1 MQGAHHPIFPLEL
14 LQEIVASV
22 DRMSLPSCALVS
34 RGLRVVS
41 QRLLWREV
49 KFTPL
54 TSAAEGL
61 LLALPQLGTYTLSL
75 YVHEQRQKSL
85 GHLSIEAIE
94 RASDLQA
101 AYAIRMMPNLR
112 SLLLQPYVP
121 RDISP
126 FITEAVTHALPLLH
140 TLGLW
145 LYTEV
150 PIELLHNLDRAP
162 SLDDLRLSVRVLDPL
177 PYQNRRAQ
185 DEKDAP
191 PPRVWLSS
199 LAMMSPEDYK
209 YWDWDSTSTLKYL
222 LLPEVPVGMAGLVR
236 LRVDEPYGVAKQWL
250 ERLFEQCHQTLL
262 HFDATALR
270 RDRGAPASLASL
282 VNLESIVIRDIPP
295 DTNVSRSVL
304 PLTSSAVSLKR
315 LSLAFD
321 NFFLMRC
328 AYAGLRELGDSLAQ
342 SLQERQHVL
351 FERLTL
357 YFRLGDHIMRPDAYK
372 IKVGKQICECM
383 GALADYGIQVKV
395 EWLPCIPG
403 WPDKEFH
410 GPDVEDPFVVR

>member
-22 DRMSLPSCALVS
+22 DRTSLPSCALVS

-49 KFTPL
+49 RFTPL
-54 TSAAEGL
+54 SPSTKGL
-61 LLALPQLGTYTLSL
+61 LAALPQLGTHTLSL

-112 SLLLQPYVP
+112 SLLLQSCVP
-121 RDISP
+121 RVISS
-126 FITEAVTHALPLLH
+126 FLTEAVTHALPLLH
-140 TLGLW
+140 TLGIW
-145 LYTEV
+145 LYTKV

-162 SLDDLRLSVRVLDPL
+162 LLDDLRLSVRILDRL

-199 LAMMSPEDYK
+199 LAMMSVEDYK
-209 YWDWDSTSTLKYL
+209 YWNWDSTLKYL
-222 LLPEVPVGMAGLVR
+222 LLSEVPVGMTGLVR
-236 LRVDEPYGVAKQWL
+236 LRVDETCGVAKRWL

-262 HFDATALR
+262 YFDASRLS
-270 RDRGAPASLASL
+270 RDQGAPASLASL
-282 VNLESIVIRDIPP
+282 TNLESIVIRDIPP
-295 DTNVSRSVL
+295 DANVSQSVL

-357 YFRLGDHIMRPDAYK
+357 YVRLGDHIMRPDAYK
-372 IKVGKQICECM
+372 IKVGKQIYECM

-403 WPDKEFH
+403 WPDKEYH

>member
-1 MQGAHHPIFPLEL
+1 MQGANHPILPLEL

-22 DRMSLPSCALVS
+22 DRTSLPSCALVS

-41 QRLLWREV
+41 QRLLWRQV
-49 KFTPL
+49 RFTPL
-54 TSAAEGL
+54 SPSTNGL
-61 LLALPQLGTYTLSL
+61 LAALPQLGMYTLSL

-85 GHLSIEAIE
+85 GHLPIDAIE

-112 SLLLQPYVP
+112 SLLLQSCVP
-121 RDISP
+121 RDISS
-126 FITEAVTHALPLLH
+126 FLTDAVTQALPLLH
-140 TLGLW
+140 TLGIW
-145 LYTEV
+145 LYTKV
-150 PIELLHNLDRAP
+150 PIELLHDLDRAP
-162 SLDDLRLSVRVLDPL
+162 LLDDLRLSVRILDRL
-177 PYQNRRAQ
+177 PYQNRPAQ

-199 LAMMSPEDYK
+199 LAMMSVEDYK
-209 YWDWDSTSTLKYL
+209 YWNWDSTLEYL
-222 LLPEVPVGMAGLVR
+222 LLSEVPVAMTGLVR
-236 LRVDEPYGVAKQWL
+236 LRVDETCGVAKQWL

-262 HFDATALR
+262 YFDASRLSRGASSGAHIAPHSLPS
-270 RDRGAPASLASL
+270 DHGAPASLASL
-282 VNLESIVIRDIPP
+282 TSLESIVIRDIPP
-295 DTNVSRSVL
+295 DANVSQYVL

-342 SLQERQHVL
+342 SLQERQHVP

-357 YFRLGDHIMRPDAYK
+357 YVRLGDHIMRPDAYK

-403 WPDKEFH
+403 TS
-410 GPDVEDPFVVR
+410 